1 MPWGPRWA
9 RCQGAAV
16 IPSQNFSRTR
26 DHRAGVELAG
36 LVVAAVVISVGCIHL
51 GLGERLGGA
60 LDRAGPFVRDGV
72 VILALAVTAA
82 ATVFARR
89 RQHDAESARSE
100 LARVA
105 LHDGLTGLPNR
116 RYLTEWLETELV
128 ASHRA
133 GARVALLVVD
143 LDRFELIADTHG
155 HRVGDAVL
163 RVVADRL
170 RSCVTDPGDRVVR
183 HSAHEFAVTCRDDPL
198 RPLVTTR
205 LAGRVLSAL
214 EEPVEVGRES
224 LRVTASVGI
233 ALSTEKCTV
242 AELVRD
248 ADCALRDAEA
258 RGDGRPAVFD
268 PTVDDRRSSR
278 AGLEP
283 HLQAAARGGGF
294 RLAYQ
299 PVVDVT
305 TGEIVAAEALLR
317 WDHPERGAVPPTEF
331 VPVLEDTGLIVEV
344 GAWVVREAIAQA
356 HRWHEENP
364 DRAPIRV
371 MINVSARQ
379 LAQTGFAAVVREA
392 LVATPAPPGSVCLE
406 LTEGALM
413 VDVDAAWSA
422 LRLLKRLGVQLALD
436 DFGTGYSSLSYIRR
450 FSLDVLKI
458 DRSFVEGLGSSFED
472 TAIVEHVIGMARG
485 LGMVTIGEGVERP
498 VQLAELERLGCD
510 MTQGFLLSEPL
521 PAEGIS
527 VLLTEGASLGPFAD
541 RVRRDAASTGRRDI
555 TRPPGLVPFS
565 VVDTV
570 PEDRMIVL
578 A

>member
-1 MPWGPRWA
+1 M
-9 RCQGAAV
+9 
-16 IPSQNFSRTR
+16 
-26 DHRAGVELAG
+26 
-36 LVVAAVVISVGCIHL
+36 VISVGCIHL

-60 LDRAGPFVRDGV
+60 LDGAGPFVRDGV
-72 VILALAVTAA
+72 VVLALAVTAA

-89 RQHDAESARSE
+89 RQRDAESARSE

-116 RYLTEWLETELV
+116 QHLTEWLESEL
-128 ASHRA
+128 ATSHRL
-133 GARVALLVVD
+133 GSRVALLVVD
-143 LDRFELIADTHG
+143 LDRFDLLVDNHG

-163 RVVADRL
+163 RAVADRL
-170 RSCVTDPGDRVVR
+170 RSCVTEPGERVVR
-183 HSAHEFAVTCRDDPL
+183 HSDHEFAVACRDDPL

-205 LAGRVLSAL
+205 LAGRILSAL

-224 LRVTASVGI
+224 LRVAVSVGI
-233 ALSTEKCTV
+233 ALSTERSNV
-242 AELVRD
+242 AHLIRDADSAVRD
-248 ADCALRDAEA
+248 ARA
-258 RGDGRPAVFD
+258 RGDGRPAMFD
-268 PTVDDRRSSR
+268 PTVADRRASEVEM
-278 AGLEP
+278 EP
-283 HLQAAARGGGF
+283 HLHAAARDGAF
-294 RLAYQ
+294 RLVYQ
-299 PVVDVT
+299 PVVDVA
-305 TGEIVAAEALLR
+305 TGDVVAAEALLR

-364 DRAPIRV
+364 DRAPVRV

-379 LAQTGFAAVVREA
+379 LAQTGFASVVRDA
-392 LVATPAPPGSVCLE
+392 LIATPAPPGSVCLE

-510 MTQGFLLSEPL
+510 QTQGFLLSEPL
-521 PAEGIS
+521 PAEEIS
-527 VLLTEGASLGPFAD
+527 RLLTEGAGLGPFSD
-541 RVRRDAASTGRRDI
+541 RVRPDATPANSLCTP
-555 TRPPGLVPFS
+555 RPPGLVPFS